1 MHYIYSVKRKLAAAL
16 LLIGM
21 AVSVAS
27 AVDVDGKILPGEY
40 AREESFDKGSFKL
53 LWRIVG
59 EKIFMAIDSEAKG
72 WVSIGFEPSRIMANS
87 DMVFGFVEAS
97 GVVKAVDAWSTG
109 MFGPHPADVD
119 QGGKDSILSF
129 AGLRTGNRVV
139 FEFSRDLVTGD
150 KSDKPIPAKGAL
162 KIIWAYSQS
171 MGFNAKHSKAG
182 SATLDMSG
190 SN

>member
-1 MHYIYSVKRKLAAAL
+1 MNRKLATTFL
-16 LLIGM
+16 LLGM
-21 AVSVAS
+21 ALSAVN
-27 AVDVDGKILPGEY
+27 AVDVDGKILTGEY
-40 AREESFDKGSFKL
+40 AREESFDKGGFKL

-59 EKIFMAIDSEAKG
+59 ERIFMAIDSEAKG
-72 WVSIGFEPSRIMANS
+72 WVSIGFEPTKIMANS
-87 DMVFGFVEAS
+87 DMVFGFVETS
-97 GVVKAVDAWSTG
+97 GSVKAVDAWSTG

-150 KSDKPIPAKGAL
+150 KYDKPIPAKGAL

-171 MGFNAKHSKAG
+171 MGFNAKHSRAG
-182 SATLDMSG
+182 GATLDMGG